1 MRLEWGAAT
10 DKGLVRTMNQ
20 DSMVAN
26 GKVFAVAD
34 GMGGHFGGEIASKIV
49 VDFLTKLEGFAGKQ
63 GLFEAVKEANVAVF
77 EHSLT
82 TPELSGMGTTLTMLV
97 PFEANEEF
105 DRDLIEILSVG
116 DSRAYLLHD
125 LDLIQVTEDHTYVG
139 ELLRSGRI
147 SVQDASMHRA
157 KHVLTRAVGVE
168 PDIEV
173 DLWEIEPYEGDVI
186 LLCSDGLTNELVEP
200 QIRKVLIEHKDPQSA
215 AEELVSMAKKS
226 GGSDNITVVVVRVAE
241 ISPLSSDSRGAVLG
255 RGVESVSPPGRK
267 ADDAQSERP
276 KSPLS
281 RISISTSTRR
291 EAITAIPSPIPKREV
306 QRTSLIMK
314 MIRTTLFVLAVAV
327 VAAVVAG
334 VVDLYAKNSY
344 YVGTSGKYVAIYQG
358 RKGGVLW
365 FDPKLVKVTSV
376 QVSSVNQARQV
387 ELNSGVVEPS
397 LSAANLFISNLMSEV
412 NSQKQFQSPTTT
424 VGSG

>member
-10 DKGLVRTMNQ
+10 DRGLVRTMNQ

-26 GKVFAVAD
+26 GKIFAVAD
-34 GMGGHFGGEIASKIV
+34 GMGGHLGGEVASKIV

-97 PFEANEEF
+97 PFEADDEF

-173 DLWEIEPYEGDVI
+173 DLWEIQPYAGDVI

-200 QIRKVLIEHKDPQSA
+200 QIRKTLIEHVDPQLA
-215 AEELVSMAKKS
+215 AQELVSMAKKS
-226 GGSDNITVVVVRVAE
+226 GGSDNITVIVVRVVEA
-241 ISPLSSDSRGAVLG
+241 SPVAPVEGATAG
-255 RGVESVSPPGRK
+255 RGIDSVAPLDRKGASPNEARSK
-267 ADDAQSERP
+267 T
-276 KSPLS
+276 PLS
-281 RISISTSTRR
+281 RITISTNTKRT
-291 EAITAIPSPIPKREV
+291 ATTAIPTPIPRREV
-306 QRTSLIMK
+306 QRTSLALKIL
-314 MIRTTLFVLAVAV
+314 RTTLFLLAVTV
-327 VAAVVAG
+327 VAGVVAG
-334 VVDLYAKNSY
+334 VVDIYAKNSY
-344 YVGTSGKYVAIYQG
+344 YVGSSGKYVAIYQG

-376 QVSSVNQARQV
+376 AVASVNQARQV
-387 ELNSGVVEPS
+387 ELSSGVVEPS
-397 LSAANLFISNLMSEV
+397 LAAANLFISNLMSEV
-412 NSQKQFQSPTTT
+412 KSQKQFQSSPTT

>member
-10 DKGLVRTMNQ
+10 DRGLVRTMNQ

-49 VDFLTKLEGFAGKQ
+49 VDFLTRLEGFAGKQ
-63 GLFEAVKEANVAVF
+63 GLYEAVKEANAAVF

-97 PFEANEEF
+97 PFEADGGS
-105 DRDLIEILSVG
+105 DRDRIEILSVG

-147 SVQDASMHRA
+147 SLQDASMHRA

-173 DLWEIEPYEGDVI
+173 DLWEIEPYAGDVI

-200 QIRKVLIEHKDPQSA
+200 EIRKALIEYPDPQLA
-215 AEELVSMAKKS
+215 AQELVSMAKKS
-226 GGSDNITVVVVRVAE
+226 GGSDNITAVVVRVVETATVAAGGVA
-241 ISPLSSDSRGAVLG
+241 SSGL
-255 RGVESVSPPGRK
+255 GVESVAGLDRK
-267 ADDAQSERP
+267 GAKSDEARP
-276 KSPLS
+276 KTPLS
-281 RISISTSTRR
+281 RISISTSTKRT
-291 EAITAIPSPIPKREV
+291 AVTAIPSPIPRREV
-306 QRTSLIMK
+306 QRTSLVLKIL
-314 MIRTTLFVLAVAV
+314 RTTLFVLAVAI

-376 QVSSVNQARQV
+376 AVSSVNQARQV
-387 ELNSGVVEPS
+387 ELNGGVVEPS
-397 LSAANLFISNLMSEV
+397 LHAANLFISNLMSEV
-412 NSQKQFQSPTTT
+412 NSQKQFQSSPTT

>member
-1 MRLEWGAAT
+1 
-10 DKGLVRTMNQ
+10 
-20 DSMVAN
+20 MVAN

-34 GMGGHFGGEIASKIV
+34 GMGGHFGGEVASKIV
-49 VDFLTKLEGFAGKQ
+49 VDFLTKLESFAGKQ

-97 PFEANEEF
+97 PFEADDEF

-173 DLWEIEPYEGDVI
+173 DLWEIEPHVGDVI

-200 QIRKVLIEHKDPQSA
+200 QIRKALIEHADPQLA
-215 AEELVSMAKKS
+215 AQELVSMAKKS
-226 GGSDNITVVVVRVAE
+226 GGSDNITVVVVRVLETTSVA
-241 ISPLSSDSRGAVLG
+241 SVVGATSG
-255 RGVESVSPPGRK
+255 RGIESIAPRDRK
-267 ADDAQSERP
+267 GVKSDEGRP
-276 KSPLS
+276 KTPLS
-281 RISISTSTRR
+281 RISISTNTKRT
-291 EAITAIPSPIPKREV
+291 EVTAIPTPLPRREV
-306 QRTSLIMK
+306 QRSSLVLKIL
-314 MIRTTLFVLAVAV
+314 RTTLFVLAVAV

-365 FDPKLVKVTSV
+365 FDPKLVRVTSV
-376 QVSSVNQARQV
+376 AVSSVNQARQV

-397 LSAANLFISNLMSEV
+397 LNAANLFISNLMSEV
-412 NSQKQFQSPTTT
+412 NSQKQFQSSPTT